1 MKLRL
6 LSFAAAKT
14 VAVLSLLVGCSEE
27 NPQPSGT
34 GGSPSGGASGAPGSG
49 GQLSGGTSSGGA
61 TSGGSAGAGGSG
73 LAGSGGTA
81 GIAGTA
87 GMAGGGTAGGGN
99 GGANGGSAGNGGI
112 GGTAGNGGAGGG
124 GNGGASGSASGGDTG
139 YPATFDTVKLV
150 LTGTNPACGA
160 SDCHDGHVRQP
171 ALIDGAEL
179 HTTLTTYMA
188 PLCENLPLVD
198 PGNPDGSALVKA
210 LRGDCP
216 QAEQM
221 PKGCKDT
228 GTCVD
233 ELYIQTIE
241 QWIANGAPQ

>member
-1 MKLRL
+1 M
-6 LSFAAAKT
+6 
-14 VAVLSLLVGCSEE
+14 
-27 NPQPSGT
+27 
-34 GGSPSGGASGAPGSG
+34 
-49 GQLSGGTSSGGA
+49 
-61 TSGGSAGAGGSG
+61 AG
-73 LAGSGGTA
+73 GGTA
-81 GIAGTA
+81 GIAGTP
-87 GMAGGGTAGGGN
+87 GTGGGTAGGGA